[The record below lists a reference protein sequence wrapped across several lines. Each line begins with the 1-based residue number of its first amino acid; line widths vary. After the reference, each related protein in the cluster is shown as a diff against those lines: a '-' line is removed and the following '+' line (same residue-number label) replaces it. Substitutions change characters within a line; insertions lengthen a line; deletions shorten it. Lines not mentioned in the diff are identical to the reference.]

1 MLITLVASFA
11 MAIVAMAVTEFTS
24 MINAKPFNCSL
35 CMVFWLSL
43 AFTYFIDEPLTAI
56 TFVGF
61 AVFWRQVLWHK
72 WRTLF

>member
-1 MLITLVASFA
+1 MQTIIASFA
-11 MAIVAMAVTEFTS
+11 MAIIGMAVTEFTS
-24 MINAKPFNCSL
+24 HIDRKPFNCSM

-43 AFTYFIDEPLTAI
+43 GFTYFIEDHLEAV